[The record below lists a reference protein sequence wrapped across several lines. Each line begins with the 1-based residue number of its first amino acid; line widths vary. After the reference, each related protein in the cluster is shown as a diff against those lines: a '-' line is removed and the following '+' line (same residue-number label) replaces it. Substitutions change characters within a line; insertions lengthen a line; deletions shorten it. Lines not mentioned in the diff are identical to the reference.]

1 MAEPTPDTTQAGAD
15 ASPPDWP
22 QSPAPAHRDDG
33 AGPSGDGDGAP
44 GSYAAFTLPDGVS
57 VDEATLDE
65 ARALFAGA
73 GLPQAEAQR
82 FVDFYA
88 GRIRALAE
96 APHRIWAETQAQ
108 WVGDINRDGEIGGSR
123 LKSTVEAAGKAIDA
137 FGSPRLR
144 EVLDFTGAGNHPEV
158 VRFFARVGR
167 AISEDGHI
175 PGAAA
180 RATKSTAEIMFPT
193 MQQQE

>member
-1 MAEPTPDTTQAGAD
+1 MDDTTPDAPPPAND
-15 ASPPDWP
+15 AAA
-22 QSPAPAHRDDG
+22 QTAPAPAMT
-33 AGPSGDGDGAP
+33 SAP
-44 GSYAAFTLPDGVS
+44 YADFALPDGVS
-57 VDEATLDE
+57 VDAATLDE
-65 ARALFAGA
+65 ARGLFAEA
-73 GLPQAEAQR
+73 KLPQEAAQR

-88 GRIRALAE
+88 GKIQALAE
-96 APHRIWAETQAQ
+96 APHRAWAETQAQ
-108 WVGDINRDGEIGGSR
+108 WVGDINSDSEIGGSR
-123 LKSTVEAAGKAIDA
+123 LKATIEAAGKAIDA

-144 EVLDFTGAGNHPEV
+144 EVLDFTGAGNHPEI

-180 RATKSTAEIMFPT
+180 RAHRSTAEIMFPT